1 MYKRALQSLLLII
14 LCWQA
19 QAQQMNESKIW
30 NEVEQ
35 QARMLLKESRGLR
48 TNRLVFPRTIVHDS
62 LKVVHSGDWTSGFFP
77 GMLWFLYER
86 TKKEEWLK
94 AAQEFTAL
102 MVREPFNGDSHDVG
116 FKVYNS
122 YGNGYRLTKDT
133 AYKRLIIQAAKT
145 LSTRFNPKVGLIK
158 SWDFKWQYPVII
170 DNMMNLELLFE
181 ATRFSGDSS
190 YYKIAVTHA
199 NTTMKN
205 HFRADNSSY
214 HVLDYDTVTGQAIEK
229 TTHQGYAPE
238 SAWARGQAWGLY
250 GYTMCY
256 RETKNK
262 AYLAQAERIAAF
274 LMKHPA
280 LPADGVPHWDY
291 NVPNISAEPRDASAG
306 AITASALYELSN
318 YSKQGK
324 AYRKFADKIM
334 QSLTNIYRSPL
345 QANHGFIM
353 LHSVGHKP
361 VNSEVDVPII
371 YGDYYYMEALFRKFG
386 RRPF

>member
-1 MYKRALQSLLLII
+1 MYRRSLQLLL
-14 LCWQA
+14 LMVLGWQV
-19 QAQQMNESKIW
+19 QSQQMNEVKIW
-30 NEVEQ
+30 NEAEQ
-35 QARMLLKESRGLR
+35 QARMMLAEARQLR
-48 TNRLVFPRTIVHDS
+48 TSRLVFPRTTVRDS

-86 TKKEEWLK
+86 TKKDEWLK

-133 AYKRLIIQAAKT
+133 AYRRLIIQAAKT

-170 DNMMNLELLFE
+170 DNMMNLELLFA
-181 ATRFSGDSS
+181 ATKFSGDSTF
-190 YYKIAVTHA
+190 YKIAVTHA

-205 HFRADNSSY
+205 HFRPDNSSY
-214 HVLDYDTVTGQAIEK
+214 HVLDYDSVTGQVIEK

-262 AYLAQAERIAAF
+262 EYLAQAERIAAF

-280 LPADGVPHWDY
+280 LPPDGVPHWDY
-291 NVPNISAEPRDASAG
+291 NVPNISAEPRDASAA

-318 YSKQGK
+318 YSKQK
-324 AYRKFADKIM
+324 QAYRKMADKIM
-334 QSLTNIYRSPL
+334 QSLTNIYRAPPGG
-345 QANHGFIM
+345 NHGFIL

-371 YGDYYYMEALFRKFG
+371 YADYYYMEALFRKFG
-386 RRPF
+386 KRPF